1 MPSPPLHDIL
11 SGCEVQGSD
20 RHEVLLDQGFA
31 TTFSIS
37 VGFVGLFFFHI
48 LCLEI
53 NFPLR
58 AGGLGSILLHGN
70 VYKSYCLS
78 YCANDPAAQFQR
90 WAWSE
95 PFHSGIRLKSL
106 SRLFNI

>member
-1 MPSPPLHDIL
+1 MTDLKSYLTRD
-11 SGCEVQGSD
+11 
-20 RHEVLLDQGFA
+20 LLQCFLYLW
-31 TTFSIS
+31 
-37 VGFVGLFFFHI
+37 GLLVWFFHI

-58 AGGLGSILLHGN
+58 AGGSGSLLLHGN
-70 VYKSYCLS
+70 VYESYCLS
-78 YCANDPAAQFQR
+78 YCANDPATPSQR

-95 PFHSGIRLKSL
+95 PSRSGVRLHSL

>member
-1 MPSPPLHDIL
+1 MTDMMSYLTRD
-11 SGCEVQGSD
+11 
-20 RHEVLLDQGFA
+20 LLQRFLYLW
-31 TTFSIS
+31 
-37 VGFVGLFFFHI
+37 GLLVWFFHI

-58 AGGLGSILLHGN
+58 AGGSGSLLLHGN

-78 YCANDPAAQFQR
+78 YCANDPAARFQR
-90 WAWSE
+90 WVWSE